1 MTVGVGMR
9 SLAGFT
15 ARDRRAIFLM
25 VLVAF
30 VAGYGGAQ
38 LGHVNVFV
46 RLSYDLTEGGMF
58 SIFGITRLISLLG
71 VGFAIVADRRGRRIP
86 FLVVFALLPLANL
99 ATAFAPGVMSFT
111 AAQSVA
117 RIAVVTIAA
126 LAVVILA
133 EELSPGVRALGLGVY
148 ALAHQMG
155 TGTGLILL
163 PIAEQSDG
171 SWRVLFA
178 LTGLGLL
185 VVPLV
190 ARFLHESRAYVHH
203 QKKVT
208 FAQALRAGLWNH
220 FWPLAGMAFFVAAF
234 AAPAI
239 DFVLERMID
248 DLGWDAGAA
257 RFLLIVFSGAGAV
270 GLLVGGRLAD
280 SLGRRPTTVLALAMG
295 LVGGVLFYTQ
305 SSGWILA
312 PAIFVASFGI
322 SMLTPAFAAHRS
334 ELFPTR
340 VRASAAG
347 WVTNAGILGSIAGF
361 TAGALVVDTIG
372 LSATIMWLG
381 GGVVIAMLLV
391 LRLPETKGLDL
402 VRRRAGPERT
412 TTTASQPAPPSA
424 PPAPT
429 TLQTD
434 PNPSE

>member
-1 MTVGVGMR
+1 MQ

-15 ARDRRAIFLM
+15 ARDRRVIFLM

-58 SIFGITRLISLLG
+58 SIFGITRLFSLLG
-71 VGFAIVADRRGRRIP
+71 VVFAIVADRRGRRIP
-86 FLVVFALLPLANL
+86 FLIAFTLLPVANL
-99 ATAFAPGVMSFT
+99 ATAFAPGIMSFT
-111 AAQSVA
+111 AAQSAA

-171 SWRVLFA
+171 SWRMLFA

-190 ARFLHESRAYVHH
+190 ARFLQESRAYVHYR
-203 QKKVT
+203 KKVT
-208 FAQALRAGLWNH
+208 FVHALRAGLWSH

-248 DLGWDAGAA
+248 DLAWDAGAA
-257 RFLLIVFSGAGAV
+257 RFLLIVFSGVGAI

-280 SLGRRPTTVLALAMG
+280 SIGRRPTTVLALAMG

-305 SSGWILA
+305 PSGWILA
-312 PAIFVASFGI
+312 PSIFVASFGI

-347 WVTNAGILGSIAGF
+347 WVTNAGILGSITGF
-361 TAGALVVDTIG
+361 MAGALIVDNIG

-381 GGVVIAMLLV
+381 LGVVIAMLLV

-412 TTTASQPAPPSA
+412 TTTTSQPVPPST

-429 TLQTD
+429 THQPD